1 MRTKRERECER
12 KRDRE
17 GGRERVRVKT
27 RERGGGRERGELY
40 EASVF
45 RSLAVSFARQKRSRS
60 FEGSEQSE

>member
-1 MRTKRERECER
+1 MRGRETE
-12 KRDRE
+12 RE
-17 GGRERVRVKT
+17 GGRERVRESESENE
-27 RERGGGRERGELY
+27 REGGGRERGELY